1 MTLTASGP
9 IALSAVNVELGRAS
23 TAAISLGETAVRNL
37 AGKATGAISLGNLY
51 GKSAG
56 TTITVTE
63 GSYNDGNLKVPF
75 VYAGYAGTGTTA
87 PVLFGSISPT
97 TYKGVFIKALYN
109 VIGGTQVQFLG
120 NQTTNPSFLT
130 TLIVNGTNLGAPTI
144 TYDTTTNTSTYQ
156 FSGSPFDGV
165 GTSTAVLQ

>member
-1 MTLTASGP
+1 MTLPASGP
-9 IALSAVNVELGRAS
+9 IALSAVNVELGRVS

-37 AGKATGAISLGNLY
+37 AGKASGAISLGNLY

-63 GSYNDGNLKVPF
+63 GSYSDGGKVPI

-97 TYKGVFIKALYN
+97 TYRGVFIKALYN

-120 NQTTNPSFLT
+120 NQTTNTSFLT